1 MKLLAKGVRVTPGT
15 VLGKSRIINSV
26 EDLDKITNGDVIV
39 LPRSD
44 PQYALGLYKAGA
56 VICEMGGVL
65 SHLCIVSMEMGI
77 PCITQAPEARKLI
90 PDDTYVFVD
99 AANGEVSLYTD
110 EKEE

>member
-1 MKLLAKGVRVTPGT
+1 MKLLAKGVCVTPGT
-15 VLGKSRIINSV
+15 VVGRSRIINSA

-44 PQYALGLYKAGA
+44 PQFALGLYKASA

-77 PCITQAPEARKLI
+77 PCITQTQDARKLI
-90 PDDTYVFVD
+90 PDDTWVYVD
-99 AANGEVSLYTD
+99 AVSGEISMYTD
-110 EKEE
+110 EAEA